1 MAINNH
7 IFNSIKHITKPIIDK
22 KGFYLLKLI
31 EDWDSIVGLELCNQ
45 IIPYKLVWVENTA
58 TLYLKLNSPELA
70 PIMQFENAK
79 ILNNINNYF
88 NFNCIIAIKYVK

>member
-31 EDWDSIVGLELCNQ
+31 EDWDNILPNPLCTQ
-45 IIPYKLVWVENTA
+45 VIPYKLMWIENTA
-58 TLYLKLNSPELA
+58 TLYLKLISSELA
-70 PIMQFENAK
+70 PLIQFENAK